1 MICIVGT
8 RGTGKT
14 TRLLELSAQSGIP
27 IAVRDVIHATWLRR
41 YMSQCGIDAPDPI
54 VVGRGI
60 YGERGFTSI
69 EVKRDSD
76 GMVPV
81 LIDDVRAFFG
91 DMGIRAAC
99 ASGATVRKAARND
112 FIRQTRRRSD
122 RPGWF
127 CGLHLRNGRKH

>member
-8 RGTGKT
+8 RGSGKT
-14 TRLLELSAQSGIP
+14 TRLLELSAQSGVP
-27 IAVRDVIHATWLRR
+27 IAVRNVMQATWLRR
-41 YMSQCGIDAPDPI
+41 YISQSGIDAPDPI

-91 DMGIRAAC
+91 DMGIRAEAVTID
-99 ASGATVRKAARND
+99 ADAVNFEFAIKANPTLVNCLRVWRNCKK
-112 FIRQTRRRSD
+112 
-122 RPGWF
+122 G
-127 CGLHLRNGRKH
+127 GKE

>member
-8 RGTGKT
+8 RGSGKT
-14 TRLLELSAQSGIP
+14 TRLLELSAQSGVP

-41 YMSQCGIDAPDPI
+41 YMSQCGIEAPDPI

-60 YGERGFTSI
+60 YRGGRFTSI

-91 DMGIRAAC
+91 DMGIRAEAVTID
-99 ASGATVRKAARND
+99 ADAVNFEFAIKANPTLVNCLRVWRN
-112 FIRQTRRRSD
+112 SKK
-122 RPGWF
+122 G
-127 CGLHLRNGRKH
+127 GKE

>member
-8 RGTGKT
+8 RGSGKT
-14 TRLLELSAQSGIP
+14 TRLLELSAQSGVP
-27 IAVRDVIHATWLRR
+27 IAVRNVMQATWLRR
-41 YMSQCGIDAPDPI
+41 YMGQCGIDAPGPI

-91 DMGIRAAC
+91 DMGIRAEAVTID
-99 ASGATVRKAARND
+99 ADAVNFEFAIKANPTLVNCLRVWRNCKK
-112 FIRQTRRRSD
+112 
-122 RPGWF
+122 G
-127 CGLHLRNGRKH
+127 GKE

>member
-8 RGTGKT
+8 RGSGKT
-14 TRLLELSAQSGIP
+14 TRLLELSAQSGVP

-41 YMSQCGIDAPDPI
+41 YMSQCGIEAPDPI

-91 DMGIRAAC
+91 DMGIRAEAVTID
-99 ASGATVRKAARND
+99 ADAVNFEFAIKANP
-112 FIRQTRRRSD
+112 TLVN
-122 RPGWF
+122 
-127 CGLHLRNGRKH
+127 CLRVWRDCKKGGKE

>member
-1 MICIVGT
+1 M
-8 RGTGKT
+8 
-14 TRLLELSAQSGIP
+14 Q
-27 IAVRDVIHATWLRR
+27 ATWLRR
-41 YMSQCGIDAPDPI
+41 YISQSGIDAPDPI

-91 DMGIRAAC
+91 DMGIRAEAVTID
-99 ASGATVRKAARND
+99 ADAVNFEFAIKANPTLVNCLRVWRNCKK
-112 FIRQTRRRSD
+112 
-122 RPGWF
+122 G
-127 CGLHLRNGRKH
+127 GKE